1 MEAHQNKVEGTISHT
16 ELFVQGGEVTQVDIR
31 SCTTSILS
39 LSFAEWKVVCVLTM
53 TFSPVATTVSAL
65 VNYARY

>member
-39 LSFAEWKVVCVLTM
+39 LSF
-53 TFSPVATTVSAL
+53 S
-65 VNYARY
+65 